1 MTQALEIRLAQP
13 HETAQ
18 VANVL
23 TQAAR
28 RLADRGQALWGASEV
43 AAPAVEPDV
52 RGGMYHLALEG
63 TEPVGVFRFQLE
75 DPHFWPEAPAGS
87 SAFVHKLAVRP
98 DRQGQQLAHRLLSH
112 ACELTRRHDR
122 QYLRLD
128 CQGGRPKLRQLY
140 EGFGFRHHS
149 ALQLPNGV
157 YERFEIDLAVHRFNV
172 FGRIYSIRREGP
184 LWQASAHGP
193 DGKRSPAGFV
203 VPDFITAGEME
214 QYLFDLFHENAMPG
228 NGDVRRI
235 G

>member
-1 MTQALEIRLAQP
+1 MTPALEIRLAQP
-13 HETAQ
+13 HEAAL
-18 VANVL
+18 VADVL

-28 RLADRGQALWGASEV
+28 RLVDRGQALWGASEV
-43 AAPAVEPDV
+43 AAQAVEPAV

-63 TEPVGVFRFQLE
+63 GEPVGVFRFQLE
-75 DPHFWPEAPAGS
+75 DPHFWPEVPIGS

-98 DRQGQQLAHRLLSH
+98 DRQGRQLAHRLLTH
-112 ACELTRRHDR
+112 ACELTRRLER

-140 EGFGFRHHS
+140 ERFGLRHHS
-149 ALQLPNGV
+149 ALQLGSGV
-157 YERFEIDLAVHRFNV
+157 YDRFEIDLSSHRFNV
-172 FGRIYSIRREGP
+172 FGRIYSIQRAGP
-184 LWQASAHGP
+184 LWQAYAQGP

-203 VPDFITAGEME
+203 VPDFISADEME